1 MRYIVLI
8 SAILTLMFSSCSNSR
23 MEMSNEIKE
32 LSAKVDSL
40 TVKVEELS
48 EQNRMQEEEI
58 SWISTEMLE
67 MSKIEKEKMA
77 AASAV
82 PSAKTSGK
90 SKATTNS
97 KAAVNTKSPEK
108 AVADGQCQ
116 AITNAGKR
124 CSRIAVKGSKYCW
137 QHKETYEPEIPSK

>member
-1 MRYIVLI
+1 MKYICII
-8 SAILTLMFSSCSNSR
+8 SAILLLMSSSCSNSR

-40 TVKVEELS
+40 TLKVDELS

-67 MSKIEKEKMA
+67 MAKIEKEKMA
-77 AASAV
+77 ASAL
-82 PSAKTSGK
+82 PSAKASGK
-90 SKATTNS
+90 SKATINS
-97 KAAVNTKSPEK
+97 KAAVNKKSPEK
-108 AVADGQCQ
+108 AATDGQCL
-116 AITNAGKR
+116 AITTAGKR